1 MLPSSL
7 RLPTR
12 LSILCSTL
20 LFLVG
25 LVGLAGAASADE
37 VTLQPVADA
46 ALYEQAAG
54 TLANGAGA
62 YLFAGNTVSSDIR
75 RSVLR
80 FDLAAVPPGS
90 TIDAVELTLNMSRSI
105 APTEDVGLHRVTT
118 DWSEGPSIAPGEEG
132 QGATSVAGDVTWLHT
147 NYDTALW
154 TSPGGDFDAA
164 PSATAAVAGL
174 GYYTWGSTAGL
185 VADVQSWIDAPATN
199 FGWMLVGNEASGT
212 TAKRFDSRENAG
224 VGVQPELRVVFTP
237 AGALEDI
244 PTLDPKMLAALALL
258 LVLAGARLISKM

>member
-7 RLPTR
+7 RLPTCLPTR
-12 LSILCSTL
+12 LSMQ
-20 LFLVG
+20 LVLIA
-25 LVGLAGAASADE
+25 LVVLAGVASADE

-54 TLANGAGA
+54 TLANGAGE
-62 YLFAGNTVSSDIR
+62 YLFAGNTVSSDVR

-105 APTEDVGLHRVTT
+105 APTEDVSLHRVTT
-118 DWSEGPSIAPGEEG
+118 DWNEGPSIAPGEEG
-132 QGATSVAGDVTWLHT
+132 AGATSMAGDVTWIHT
-147 NYDTALW
+147 NFDTALW
-154 TSPGGDFDAA
+154 TAPGGDFDAA
-164 PSATAAVAGL
+164 PSATLAVAGL
-174 GYYTWGSTAGL
+174 GSYTWGSTAGL
-185 VADVQSWIDAPATN
+185 VADVQSWVDAPATN
-199 FGWMLVGNEASGT
+199 YGWMLVGNEASST

-237 AGALEDI
+237 VGGLEEI

-258 LVLAGARLISKM
+258 LVLAGVRLMSRR